1 MRVNNAIDLG
11 KHVRERRRAAG
22 STQQE
27 LADRAGVSRRWLS
40 GLEAG
45 KPSAEIGLVLRV
57 IAALGLYAD
66 ILPAP
71 QPEIDLDAYLK
82 TFEGPR

>member
-1 MRVNNAIDLG
+1 MRINNAVDLG
-11 KHVRERRRAAG
+11 KYVRERRRAEG
-22 STQQE
+22 MTQQR
-27 LADRAGVSRRWLS
+27 LAEHAGVSRRWLS

-57 IAALGLYAD
+57 VAALGLFAD
-66 ILPAP
+66 IRPAP
-71 QPEIDLDAYLK
+71 KPEIDLDEYLK